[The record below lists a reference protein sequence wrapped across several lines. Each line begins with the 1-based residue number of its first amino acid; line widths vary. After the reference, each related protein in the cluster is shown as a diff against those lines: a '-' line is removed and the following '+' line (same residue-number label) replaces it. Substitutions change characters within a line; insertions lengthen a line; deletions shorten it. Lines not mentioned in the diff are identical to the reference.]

1 MIKIDLFLYINITL
15 FENKSNFENIL
26 NRYVSMTYHVGNID
40 TICYPEISY

>member
-26 NRYVSMTYHVGNID
+26 NRYVGNID